1 MFKKI
6 LIANRGEIACRII
19 RTARRMG
26 LGTVAVYSD
35 ADRDA
40 RHVAMADEAVHIG
53 PARAADS
60 YLSRRN
66 LLRAVRETGADAV
79 HPGYGFL
86 AENAA
91 FARQLGRRGITF
103 IGPRPDAI
111 AAMGDKIRSK
121 KLARRVGVEP
131 VPATLRPVRDADD
144 AVRIADAMGYP
155 VLLKASA
162 GGGGKGMRVARDAA
176 ECRDGLDRAV
186 SEALASFGDGRVFV
200 ETYIENPRHIEI
212 QVLADSHGNAV
223 HLGER
228 ECSIQ
233 RRHQKVIEEA
243 PSPFID
249 AGMRRAMGEKA
260 LALARAVRYLSAGT
274 VEFIVDADRNFYF
287 LEMNTRLQ
295 VEHPVTE
302 AVTGLDLVELM
313 IRVAAGEPLPFG
325 QEDVTMSGWAI
336 EARVYAEDPKRNF
349 LPSVGR
355 LVRYREPEASDA
367 VRVDS
372 GVSEGADVSVHYDPM
387 IAKVIASGADRAAAI
402 RALGDALDRFYIR
415 GVDTNVAFLARVM
428 AHDRFRAGDLGT
440 NFIAEEFPDGGGE
453 SHGAADRSPRI
464 LSVAAVVHHARERRA
479 GAIDGRRPSR
489 RPRVSGDWVVI
500 NQGSH
505 DRVRV
510 SGDDGSYEVVSERG
524 RSRLRTDWQPGFPLF
539 SGELDGERLVVQV
552 DRSGVGY
559 RLIAGGAAYDVV
571 VLSPRAAELYR
582 KMPAKDVPDTS
593 RFLLS
598 PMPGLLVSVAVEPGQ
613 QVRTGEELAVVEAM
627 KMENVLRAERDVTVS
642 EIHAGPGD
650 HLAVDQVI
658 MEFS

>member
-627 KMENVLRAERDVTVS
+627 KMENVLRADRDVTVS

>member
-1 MFKKI
+1 
-6 LIANRGEIACRII
+6 
-19 RTARRMG
+19 
-26 LGTVAVYSD
+26 
-35 ADRDA
+35 
-40 RHVAMADEAVHIG
+40 
-53 PARAADS
+53 
-60 YLSRRN
+60 
-66 LLRAVRETGADAV
+66 
-79 HPGYGFL
+79 
-86 AENAA
+86 
-91 FARQLGRRGITF
+91 
-103 IGPRPDAI
+103 
-111 AAMGDKIRSK
+111 
-121 KLARRVGVEP
+121 
-131 VPATLRPVRDADD
+131 
-144 AVRIADAMGYP
+144 
-155 VLLKASA
+155 
-162 GGGGKGMRVARDAA
+162 
-176 ECRDGLDRAV
+176 
-186 SEALASFGDGRVFV
+186 
-200 ETYIENPRHIEI
+200 
-212 QVLADSHGNAV
+212 
-223 HLGER
+223 
-228 ECSIQ
+228 
-233 RRHQKVIEEA
+233 
-243 PSPFID
+243 
-249 AGMRRAMGEKA
+249 
-260 LALARAVRYLSAGT
+260 
-274 VEFIVDADRNFYF
+274 
-287 LEMNTRLQ
+287 
-295 VEHPVTE
+295 
-302 AVTGLDLVELM
+302 
-313 IRVAAGEPLPFG
+313 
-325 QEDVTMSGWAI
+325 
-336 EARVYAEDPKRNF
+336 
-349 LPSVGR
+349 
-355 LVRYREPEASDA
+355 
-367 VRVDS
+367 
-372 GVSEGADVSVHYDPM
+372 
-387 IAKVIASGADRAAAI
+387 
-402 RALGDALDRFYIR
+402 
-415 GVDTNVAFLARVM
+415 M